1 MTLAYAEAKNAAAT
15 GRNYRLTDSAG
26 LHLYVTKAGAKPL
39 QVQSSGPDDQTTERS
54 GRRATAVQSCA
65 VGALLTGS
73 AATAGTGPSA
83 KPAKSG
89 KRTDIFMDQPATFSS
104 IRLSASNMAGASVR
118 ASQSGLMS
126 AKRTTRS

>member
-73 AATAGTGPSA
+73 AATAVTGPSA

-89 KRTDIFMDQPATFSS
+89 KDRYLHGSAGDLFIHPAE
-104 IRLSASNMAGASVR
+104 RLQYNRRLGA
-118 ASQSGLMS
+118 
-126 AKRTTRS
+126 